1 MAQWIPWMT
10 AYEVNV
16 AEIDEQH
23 RELFRWFNELMD
35 AVWDGKGKDA
45 IKDVLASTA
54 NYAVAHFATEE
65 RYMQQYGFPGY
76 IAHKKLHDDFTA
88 DVVKF
93 VQKYEREGATTE
105 VIVSVVSGL
114 GDWTRDHIR
123 ATDQELGKFL
133 VSALQGK

>member
-1 MAQWIPWMT
+1 LTGRTYFSLFTRRIIP
-10 AYEVNV
+10 
-16 AEIDEQH
+16 D
-23 RELFRWFNELMD
+23 
-35 AVWDGKGKDA
+35 
-45 IKDVLASTA
+45 
-54 NYAVAHFATEE
+54 
-65 RYMQQYGFPGY
+65 